1 MPNTVQE
8 ARKAR
13 KQGTRSEFTK
23 SSKVFARLQDQQ
35 VTLQLLS
42 LHDMITSGCEAPAC
56 LRRPLAICAAFSI
69 NWLPGSRVFH
79 LTTPALHS
87 GTSSTCVGVCTL
99 AFRVQPVKRT
109 LSVMPAQVAD
119 AAAKA
124 GGGGRFAAAPPS
136 DAVPAERFKL

>member
-35 VTLQLLS
+35 VNLLPLSPHDVVASGHEGQLLACMAAS
-42 LHDMITSGCEAPAC
+42 CLHCLLSQRL
-56 LRRPLAICAAFSI
+56 LRRCVCSSSRLRHCTAARLPHVLVI
-69 NWLPGSRVFH
+69 NAP
-79 LTTPALHS
+79 
-87 GTSSTCVGVCTL
+87 
-99 AFRVQPVKRT
+99 AFRVQPAKHI
-109 LSVMPAQVAD
+109 LSVKLAQVAD

-124 GGGGRFAAAPPS
+124 GGGRFAAAPPT
-136 DAVPAERFKL
+136 DAIPAERFKL

>member
-1 MPNTVQE
+1 MPDTVQE

-35 VTLQLLS
+35 VPLQLLS
-42 LHDMITSGCEAPAC
+42 LHMITSRCEAPAC
-56 LRRPLAICAAFSI
+56 LRRPLAICAAFSV
-69 NWLPGSRVFH
+69 NGSLGAACF
-79 LTTPALHS
+79 
-87 GTSSTCVGVCTL
+87 TSRLRHCTVARSTRVGVCTL
-99 AFRVQPVKRT
+99 AFRVQPGKRT